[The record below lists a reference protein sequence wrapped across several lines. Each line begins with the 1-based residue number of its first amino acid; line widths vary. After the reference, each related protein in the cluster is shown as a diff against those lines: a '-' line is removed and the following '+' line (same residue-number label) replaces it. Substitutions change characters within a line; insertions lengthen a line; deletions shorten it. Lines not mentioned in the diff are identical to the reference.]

1 MLKFLF
7 NLEFL
12 IISHPVD
19 QQNKNFGQKK
29 NEISNSTPPFRIFT
43 CFNLFQDK
51 FKINYCNQLVQIRSQ
66 NYVILTSYY

>member
-29 NEISNSTPPFRIFT
+29 MK
-43 CFNLFQDK
+43 FQTQPLHFVFLPALIC
-51 FKINYCNQLVQIRSQ
+51 FKINLK
-66 NYVILTSYY
+66 